1 MPRKPGCIEPV
12 VYFINGADPAHPP
25 GFLMLAPY
33 SDFPTPEGYAREY
46 ADTLAAVDK
55 LEATLQSQELAAMEH
70 EAEMDATRFAA
81 RRQAVRDNL
90 YARMT
95 SGECSEYEKEFIRGY
110 LQLRD
115 ERTRQK
121 YRDLYLQRSMYLWAR
136 HHDIG
141 KRGAGE
147 EIFRGETT

>member
-1 MPRKPGCIEPV
+1 MLKPGTIEAV
-12 VYFINGADPAHPP
+12 IYFVNGADPAHPP

-33 SDFPTPEGYAREY
+33 SDFPTPEGYSREY

-95 SGECSEYEKEFIRGY
+95 SGECSEYEREFIRGY
-110 LQLRD
+110 LQLRND
-115 ERTRQK
+115 RKPKYQELLRQW
-121 YRDLYLQRSMYLWAR
+121 QMHMWAR
-136 HHDIG
+136 HNDIG
-141 KRGAGE
+141 NRGAGE